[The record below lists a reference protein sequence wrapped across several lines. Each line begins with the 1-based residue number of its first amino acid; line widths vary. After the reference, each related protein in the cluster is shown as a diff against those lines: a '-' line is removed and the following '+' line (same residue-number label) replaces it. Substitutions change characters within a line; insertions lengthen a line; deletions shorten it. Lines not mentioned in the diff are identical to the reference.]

1 MNKRRRLVGFVTSD
15 KMNKTVIVEIKR
27 TFQHR
32 LYKKTVHS
40 YHRVKAHDELGSHVG
55 DQVVVV
61 ESKPISATKHWVVQ
75 EILRRSSVAE
85 DAVEV
90 EQEA

>member
-1 MNKRRRLVGFVTSD
+1 MNKRRRMVGFVTSD
-15 KMNKTVIVEIKR
+15 KMDKTVIVQVKR
-27 TFQHR
+27 TYQHR

-40 YHRVKAHDELGSHVG
+40 YHKVKAHDEMGSRVG

-61 ESKPISATKHWVVQ
+61 ESKPISATKRWVVQ
-75 EILRRSSVAE
+75 EILRRSSIAE
-85 DAVEV
+85 EAVEV